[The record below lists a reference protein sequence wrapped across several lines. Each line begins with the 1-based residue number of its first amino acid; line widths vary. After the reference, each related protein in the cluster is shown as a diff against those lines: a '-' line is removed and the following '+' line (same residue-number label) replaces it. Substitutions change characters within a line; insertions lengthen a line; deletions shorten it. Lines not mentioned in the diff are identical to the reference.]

1 MDGQALAFEIAV
13 IAIQTR
19 QAERIEALKNFLVS
33 LPNPKQ
39 VEGVLAKAIVHCAA
53 TDKAL
58 YFWIVEHEALF
69 QPELDL
75 AHWSRRTALSRLLS
89 QGCVVGKDFRF
100 ESQNCLWLSGIAE
113 QKLFHACNRG
123 ENIVLRSFLHFTV

>member
-1 MDGQALAFEIAV
+1 MDGQALTFEIAV
-13 IAIQTR
+13 VAIQTR
-19 QAERIEALKNFLVS
+19 QADRIEALKNFLAS

-39 VEGVLAKAIVHCAA
+39 VERVLVKAIIHCAA

-58 YFWIVEHEALF
+58 YLWVVDHEELF

-75 AHWSRRTALSRLLS
+75 AQWSRRTALSRLLN

-100 ESQNCLWLSGIAE
+100 ESQNCLWLSAATE
-113 QKLFHACNRG
+113 PKLFHACSRG
-123 ENIVLRSFLHFTV
+123 ENIVLRSFLRFTG